1 MWVAHPVFSK
11 LQQCRLKSAW
21 GIVMAVIFFG
31 LLSSVRGVAATPDG
45 DGLPHYPLNLTRG
58 PLNVVLKDFAFQTGL
73 QVARLSDEGSTS
85 VVVGPL
91 EGRFSATE
99 ALTVLLSGTGL
110 TWQLINQHTV
120 AVVPVKAPAPRAAA
134 VPEPRSSMG
143 TFIARLAAI
152 FTVCAGSAVATNPA
166 CAQEAPVVA
175 PPPPLE
181 EVVVTGT
188 SIRGVAPTGSELIS
202 VSRADIDATAAAT
215 GTELLRSIPQMGN
228 FNSIGVNT
236 GSNQAN
242 FVDQP
247 NIHGIGAGNGGA
259 GLTLLLFDGHRLP
272 GAGINQS
279 APDAG
284 VIPTSAIERV
294 EVMADGG
301 SSVYGSDA
309 VAGVLNFVTRRDFNG
324 AQTNVRHGFGD
335 NYHTDNFSQLLGK
348 TWETGSVLFDYEY
361 SANAALNGLS
371 RPYIINNQTVVG
383 GPDTRSSVCTP
394 ANITAGA
401 ASFALSAAG
410 AATAGGTNHCESNSA
425 NDLYPRQWRNQF
437 YLSLRQQLGDTV
449 EVYASSI
456 YSGRSI
462 QDRVSGA
469 GVTSGALSVTVPD
482 SSPFYLALPGV
493 AAGTPETVTYD
504 PGAFTNRIKT
514 TTSSTVAGAD
524 IKLGSAWNARVEL
537 NYGLEH
543 DTVNEFGVN
552 AALAQAAA
560 AAGTFNPYGVG
571 PATDPAVIAAINNFA
586 TNYSA
591 RQVLKEGEV
600 KLDGPLFDVNGGAA
614 KAALGVDFRQEEFDG
629 STVAEPSGGSLTPYQ
644 SDGKRNSSSVF
655 AEVFFPLI
663 ADAPLARKLDLSVAG
678 RYDHY
683 SDVGGTTNPK
693 VGLNW
698 TVVDGVL
705 VRASVG
711 RSFHAPSLA
720 DAPSAIDTRA
730 IHFPCT
736 PGAFIGCAAAT
747 PNDYTVI
754 LAGGNNLKPETAR
767 TYNFGVDLAPAAVA
781 GLKASL
787 TYFRVDYN
795 NVITFP
801 TFAPVTNPDTAYSQ
815 YRTARPAGAT
825 DAQWLA
831 IIQPLLAGFRHD
843 GVVYPDTPTL
853 PTAVYDLRRQNFA
866 DEKINGLD
874 YDLDYKFDTGF
885 GVVNADL
892 AGTQFMTFYQRIP
905 GVSQVVQLMDTNYAV
920 RTRMR
925 GQIGWSFGQVAA
937 SLFENYTGKY
947 RNTATLS
954 QGQVASFLT
963 TDAHVAWTV
972 PAGGILDKTEVSLD
986 ANNLFDKRPPVYFTT
1001 GTNGVVGFDPAV
1013 SSALGRVVFI
1023 GFHKTW

>member
-1 MWVAHPVFSK
+1 
-11 LQQCRLKSAW
+11 
-21 GIVMAVIFFG
+21 
-31 LLSSVRGVAATPDG
+31 
-45 DGLPHYPLNLTRG
+45 
-58 PLNVVLKDFAFQTGL
+58 L
-73 QVARLSDEGSTS
+73 QVGRLSDEGATS
-85 VVVGPL
+85 IVVGPL
-91 EGRFSATE
+91 SGRFALPE
-99 ALTVLLSGTGL
+99 ALTALLVGTGL
-110 TWQLINQHTV
+110 TFQRVNQLTI
-120 AVVPVKAPAPRAAA
+120 AIVPVAAATAPADAIASSPSAEAGRTATPGQARPAVTDTELTAAPKA
-134 VPEPRSSMG
+134 SSALRG
-143 TFIARLAAI
+143 FFARIAAI
-152 FTVCAGSAVATNPA
+152 FTVCSGALAANPA
-166 CAQEAPVVA
+166 CAQEAA
-175 PPPPLE
+175 ANPPAQSSQLE

-202 VSRADIDATAAAT
+202 VSRADIEATAAAT

-272 GAGINQS
+272 GAGLNQS

-309 VAGVLNFVTRRDFNG
+309 VAGVLNFVTRRNFNG
-324 AQTNVRHGFGD
+324 AQTSVRHGFGD

-348 TWETGSVLFDYEY
+348 TWDTGSVLLDYEY
-361 SANAALNGLS
+361 SANSALNGLN
-371 RPYIINNQTVVG
+371 RPYIINNQSVLG
-383 GPDTRSSVCTP
+383 GPDNRSSVCTP
-394 ANITAGA
+394 ANVTAGNA
-401 ASFALSAAG
+401 AFALSATG
-410 AATAGGTNHCESNSA
+410 AITTGGINHCESNSA
-425 NDLYPRQWRNQF
+425 NDAYPRQWRNQF
-437 YLSLRQQLGDTV
+437 FLSLHQQLGDNV
-449 EVYASSI
+449 ELYASSV

-462 QDRVSGA
+462 EDRVSGA
-469 GVTSGALSVTVPD
+469 GVTSGALSVTVP
-482 SSPFYLALPGV
+482 STSPFYVTLPGV
-493 AAGTPETVTYD
+493 AAGTPETATYD
-504 PGAFTNRIKT
+504 PGTFTNRIET

-524 IKLGSAWNARVEL
+524 IKLGQAWNAHVEF

-552 AALAQAAA
+552 AALAQSAATG
-560 AAGTFNPYGVG
+560 GTFNPYGVG
-571 PATDPAVIAAINNFA
+571 AATNPAVLAAINNFD
-586 TNYSA
+586 THYFA
-591 RQVLKEGEV
+591 RQLLKEGQIKV
-600 KLDGPLFDVNGGAA
+600 DGPIFEMNAAAA
-614 KAALGVDFRQEEFDG
+614 KAAVGIDFRQEEFAG
-629 STVAEPSGGSLTPYQ
+629 STVAEPAGGGLTPYE
-644 SDGKRNSSSVF
+644 SDGKRNSSSAF
-655 AEVFFPLI
+655 AEFFFPLI
-663 ADAPLARKLDLSVAG
+663 ADENHIAVARKLDLSVAA

-693 VGLNW
+693 LGLNW
-698 TVVDGVL
+698 TVVEGVL
-705 VRASVG
+705 VRASAG

-720 DAPSAIDTRA
+720 DAPTAIDTRA

-767 TYNFGVDLAPAAVA
+767 TYNFGVDLAPASVA

-787 TYFRVDYN
+787 TYFRVDYD

-801 TFAPVTNPDTAYSQ
+801 TFAPVTNSDTAYSQ
-815 YRTARPAGAT
+815 YRTTRPAGIS

-843 GVVYPDTPTL
+843 GVVYPDTPIL

-866 DEKINGLD
+866 NEKINGLD
-874 YDLDYKFDTGF
+874 YDLGYRFETDYGSFNTDI
-885 GVVNADL
+885 
-892 AGTQFMTFYQRIP
+892 AGTQFMTFYQKIP
-905 GVSQVVQLMDTNYAV
+905 GVAQLVQLIDTNYAV
-920 RTRMR
+920 RTRTR
-925 GQIGWSFGQVAA
+925 GQVGWSLGQFAA

-963 TDAHVAWTV
+963 TDAHLAWSL
-972 PAGGILDKTEVSLD
+972 PAGGILDEAQLTLD

-1001 GTNGVVGFDPAV
+1001 GTNGVVGFDPAA
-1013 SSALGRVVFI
+1013 SSALGRVVFV
-1023 GFHKTW
+1023 GLHKSW